1 MSQQNKITLQQAINA
16 QLADNTAG
24 DISAA
29 DIRSTIIN
37 VTDSTVLNNG
47 DQGITG
53 SLEIT
58 GDITASAFIGDG
70 SALTNITAEW
80 DGSHNGNADITGSLI
95 ISGSNA
101 NLIALNKIAIGT
113 DNPTADIHVK
123 TEASPTI
130 LLEDTTNSATL
141 EIKSTND
148 NQTITS
154 TGKLILNTPSGLTI
168 TGDGKVGVGTTTP
181 VEPLTVEGSISGS
194 GNLNITGDITGSS
207 FTGSF
212 IGDGSE
218 LSGVLGEEK
227 RMDYTQ
233 LNVSSSQTVAYLNVM
248 GQSNADGTQEYP
260 TGEQMSTE
268 LTNVYHLKRSSAV
281 ASNGQFG
288 EWTDSTTWQ
297 WSNFISTE
305 ENNLCRRSVGQ
316 YKNGTTEFAKKWQ
329 ARIDGGEE
337 LPDLYITHF
346 SYSGNGFHKDDAT
359 GTKSRFNPFEAF
371 ATSRENIWHGTQKL
385 HRWSLENLL
394 AANTGVVHLGILYNQ
409 WEHDSQDATAAINH
423 RSWVQALLLEHDK
436 ISGIR
441 TPLTYYVPSTD
452 GFDGRFLGWET
463 CKAGFEDIKDRLTV
477 AINPRELAAYD
488 TSVTTMNGYY
498 GIYHDDVHYNLGS
511 HTLLAEQMY
520 TKEMYKGILIT
531 STTITDLVPYA
542 LSTEVAA
549 AITLAAPKTLHNA
562 NEYVGDDTIEIDLPN
577 VTQLRSGTDRKEWRV
592 SKESDGKKYFKMNN
606 RGSQFFFSFFEGLP
620 SDTQFGSFDM
630 RFQAGSRISIGVVI
644 GVNSTTASTYK
655 DTGKNYIAI
664 GLACDSDNQRA
675 TASTYAMRIWRMAG
689 GATALGEATTS
700 NTGLP
705 LGIGTSGCSDDVDI
719 RIQVAPGNSST
730 TRTFT
735 SYYKLTTSNTY
746 VQLMQL
752 SNFDVSTADADVLL
766 GGGMGIISGLNDLTA
781 TTAVDTMR
789 IKTFE
794 LISDE

>member
-329 ARIDGGEE
+329 ARIDGGED

-752 SNFDVSTADADVLL
+752 SNFDVSTAEAEVLL

-794 LISDE
+794 LISNE

>member
-794 LISDE
+794 LISNE

>member
-1 MSQQNKITLQQAINA
+1 
-16 QLADNTAG
+16 
-24 DISAA
+24 
-29 DIRSTIIN
+29 
-37 VTDSTVLNNG
+37 
-47 DQGITG
+47 
-53 SLEIT
+53 
-58 GDITASAFIGDG
+58 
-70 SALTNITAEW
+70 
-80 DGSHNGNADITGSLI
+80 
-95 ISGSNA
+95 
-101 NLIALNKIAIGT
+101 
-113 DNPTADIHVK
+113 
-123 TEASPTI
+123 
-130 LLEDTTNSATL
+130 
-141 EIKSTND
+141 
-148 NQTITS
+148 
-154 TGKLILNTPSGLTI
+154 
-168 TGDGKVGVGTTTP
+168 
-181 VEPLTVEGSISGS
+181 
-194 GNLNITGDITGSS
+194 
-207 FTGSF
+207 
-212 IGDGSE
+212 
-218 LSGVLGEEK
+218 
-227 RMDYTQ
+227 
-233 LNVSSSQTVAYLNVM
+233 M

-260 TGEQMSTE
+260 AGEQMGE
-268 LTNVYHLKRSSAV
+268 ADRLANVYHLGRASAV
-281 ASNGQFG
+281 FSNGQTG
-288 EWTDSTTWQ
+288 VWNDQSTWAWT
-297 WSNFISTE
+297 NFISTE
-305 ENNLCRRSVGQ
+305 ENNLCRRAVGQ

-329 ARIDGGEE
+329 ARIDGGEA

-463 CKAGFEDIKDRLTV
+463 CKAGFEAIKDRLTV

-498 GIYHDDVHYNLGS
+498 GIYHDDVHYNSGS

-606 RGSQFFFSFFEGLP
+606 RGTQFFFSFFEGLP

-644 GVNSTTASTYK
+644 GVNNTTASTYK

-675 TASTYAMRIWRMAG
+675 TASTYAMRIWRMAA

-735 SYYKLTTSNTY
+735 SYYKLTTSDTY
-746 VQLMQL
+746 IQLMQL
-752 SNFDVSTADADVLL
+752 SNFDVSTAEAEVLL

-789 IKTFE
+789 IKSFE
-794 LISDE
+794 LISNE